1 MHQDEPAWLLPLP
14 NVRVAFEFPITK
26 PNIFNPTVLLERPR
40 PAMRRVQDTNSNALE
55 EQGNQTE
62 PCTEATGL
70 HLTDSYVVFAN
81 IARFLK
87 SYNE

>member
-1 MHQDEPAWLLPLP
+1 MHQGEPAWLLPLP
-14 NVRVAFEFPITK
+14 NVRVTVEVPITK
-26 PNIFNPTVLLERPR
+26 PNIFNPVVLLERPR

-62 PCTEATGL
+62 PCAEAPGL

-81 IARFLK
+81 IVSFLK